1 MGEYK
6 IFILDD
12 NESIIE
18 LYESFLEHSD
28 ISCKINTFT
37 DPKKMLSQKNLE
49 DIDLFILDV
58 KLESELELDGK
69 IVCSEIM
76 KRNKY
81 SIFLF
86 ISGHSY
92 NYDSFV
98 YLDCSFDYIQKP
110 CSNVVLINRTKTLL
124 HLSKEL
130 KKINKTKKKIEL
142 SLRDIFDYSDIYL
155 IVLNSD
161 MDIRLCSYRLALDL
175 GFESSEELIGKN
187 WTEFLPIEMAPLKE
201 LFGPEKKKIF
211 NEFTND
217 IQTKNGTRIPT
228 KWFNTRIKNG
238 EICTFSIG
246 IPLTKEITKEDSI
259 ETMRAY
265 WEDIIKKDR
274 TTINVF
280 KDLM

>member
-1 MGEYK
+1 MNDT

-12 NESIIE
+12 EDQFLEIMK
-18 LYESFLEHSD
+18 SFLIGSD
-28 ISCKINTFT
+28 IPCNVSTFT
-37 DPKKMLSQKNLE
+37 KPEDLLSQTNIK
-49 DIDLFILDV
+49 DVDLFIIDINL
-58 KLESELELDGK
+58 KTALDGRE
-69 IVCSEIM
+69 VCSEIL
-76 KRNKY
+76 KINKY
-81 SIFLF
+81 AVFLF
-86 ISGHSY
+86 NSGYDY
-92 NYDSFV
+92 NYNSFIN
-98 YLDCSFDYIQKP
+98 LDCTFDYIQKP
-110 CSNVVLINRTKTLL
+110 VTHPIIINRTKTLL

-155 IVLNSD
+155 LVLNSE
-161 MDIRLCSYRLALDL
+161 MEIRLCSYRLSVDL
-175 GFESSEELIGKN
+175 GFESSDEIIGKN
-187 WTEFLPIEMAPLKE
+187 WTKFLPIEMAPLKD
-201 LFGPEKKKIF
+201 LFSPERKKIF

-217 IQTKNGTRIPT
+217 IQTKDGKRIPT

-238 EICTFSIG
+238 EMWTFSIG

-259 ETMRAY
+259 ETMRSY

>member
-1 MGEYK
+1 MKEFK

-12 NESIIE
+12 NKPLIE

-28 ISCKINTFT
+28 ISCKISTFT

-58 KLESELELDGK
+58 KLENKLDGK
-69 IVCSEIM
+69 MVCSEIM

-86 ISGHSY
+86 VSGYDY

-110 CSNVVLINRTKTLL
+110 CSNTILINRTKTLL

-130 KKINKTKKKIEL
+130 KKINKTKKEIEL

-155 IVLNSD
+155 IVLNEE
-161 MDIRLCSYRLALDL
+161 MNIRLCSYRLAADL
-175 GFESSEELIGKN
+175 GFKTSDELIGKN
-187 WTEFLPIEMAPLKE
+187 WIEFLPIEMAPLKD
-201 LFGPEKKKIF
+201 LFSPEKKKIF
-211 NEFTND
+211 SEFTND
-217 IQTKNGTRIPT
+217 IQTRDGKRIPT

-238 EICTFSIG
+238 TIWTFSIG

-259 ETMRAY
+259 ETMRTY

-280 KDLM
+280 RELMR